1 MVNDEWRTGMR
12 KDEGPMMNQRRW
24 IVRRS
29 RVRRIAWAAVLCVLG
44 GLWSTAGAQTQTAQE
59 ADSLAK
65 LLFGNEK
72 TEEQAAVLFQRGQ
85 DDFAAGEEFLKEAG
99 KMRASGEDTT
109 MKSRGGV
116 LGLIGQAM
124 GDTTKSSKEQD
135 TRKRASAAFK
145 DAAKNFERALAKQPE
160 MKEVQLWLV
169 ATYDRLE
176 EWDKSLP
183 LYREILNERQGE
195 DNLWFSYGYAAFNA
209 KQFDKAVTGFDQA
222 MRIRELVTGS
232 ADSIPNSYRL
242 YLAEAYVRTYQDG
255 NALNMFTLAQTHATP
270 EDSAEIQK
278 TIDWIN
284 WDSGGIAAA
293 EYRDAGFAAENA
305 EDWNAAREAY
315 LGGIAS
321 SRTLKARDFLTWR
334 LALVTYNHGNKTEGI
349 QRLSEVVTRL
359 AAECPQ
365 DYLESYGRMLFAYGQ
380 ELTANGD
387 RRGALEYY
395 LNSTKVKWEGQG
407 GGFVAI
413 AQIAANDLT
422 QSIEQAERA
431 LAYPLTPE
439 QRKAAYEVLVSAYRS
454 KGKWDE
460 MKKYQALLGEMQ

>member
-1 MVNDEWRTGMR
+1 MKRTNMLMYLLAMLMVSNLALA
-12 KDEGPMMNQRRW
+12 Q
-24 IVRRS
+24 
-29 RVRRIAWAAVLCVLG
+29 
-44 GLWSTAGAQTQTAQE
+44 AQTSQE

-65 LLFGNEK
+65 LLFGSEK
-72 TEEQAAVLFQRGQ
+72 TEDQATVLFDRGRE
-85 DDFAAGEEFLKEAG
+85 DFAAGEEFLKEANA
-99 KMRASGEDTT
+99 MRASGQDTT
-109 MKSRGGV
+109 LKMRGSL
-116 LGLIGQAM
+116 LGLLGQAM
-124 GDTTKSSKEQD
+124 GDTTKSSKELD
-135 TRKRASAAFK
+135 TRKRANSSFK
-145 DAAKNFERALAKQPE
+145 SAAKNFERALTKQPE

-195 DNLWFSYGYAAFNA
+195 DNLWFAYGYASFQA
-209 KQFDKAVTGFDQA
+209 KQYDKAVTGFDQA

-232 ADSIPNSYRL
+232 ADSIPNTYRL
-242 YLAEAYVRTYQDG
+242 YLAEAYMRTYQDG
-255 NALNMFTLAQTHATP
+255 NALKMFQLAQSYATA

-284 WDSGGIAAA
+284 WDNGGIAAV
-293 EYRDAGFAAENA
+293 EYRDAAFAAENK
-305 EDWNAAREAY
+305 EDWNGAREAY

-321 SRTLKARDFLTWR
+321 ARTIPARDFLTWR
-334 LALVTYNHGNKTEGI
+334 LSLVTYNHGNKTEGI
-349 QRLSEVVTRL
+349 GRLSEVITRL
-359 AAECPQ
+359 GDGCPQ
-365 DYLESYGRMLFAYGQ
+365 DYVESYGRMLYAYGQ

-387 RRGALEYY
+387 RRGALEYF

-431 LAYPLTPE
+431 LAYPLTSD
-439 QRKAAYEVLVSAYRS
+439 QRKTAYEVLVSAYRS

>member
-1 MVNDEWRTGMR
+1 MQLAFGGGTGKKVNMQRTKMMMVWLAALLFSG
-12 KDEGPMMNQRRW
+12 
-24 IVRRS
+24 
-29 RVRRIAWAAVLCVLG
+29 IAL
-44 GLWSTAGAQTQTAQE
+44 AQTTQE

-72 TEEQAAVLFQRGQ
+72 TEEQATVLFQRGQ
-85 DDFAAGEEFLKEAG
+85 EDFAAGEEFLKEANA
-99 KMRASGEDTT
+99 MRASGQDTT
-109 MKSRGGV
+109 MKTRGGV
-116 LGLIGQAM
+116 IGILGQAF

-135 TRKRASAAFK
+135 TRKRANAAFK
-145 DAAKNFERALAKQPE
+145 AAAKNFERALAKQPE

-176 EWDKSLP
+176 DWDKSLP

-195 DNLWFSYGYAAFNA
+195 DKLWFSYGYAAYNA

-232 ADSIPNSYRL
+232 ADSIPNAYRL
-242 YLAEAYVRTYQDG
+242 YLAESYVRTYQDG
-255 NALNMFTLAQTHATP
+255 NALKMFETAQQHGTP

-293 EYRDAGFAAENA
+293 EYRDAGFTAENK

-321 SRTLKARDFLTWR
+321 SRTMKARDFLTWR

-359 AAECPQ
+359 GAESPQ
-365 DYLESYGRMLFAYGQ
+365 DYLESFGKMLYAYGQ

-387 RRGALEYY
+387 RRGALEYF

-413 AQIAANDLT
+413 AQIAVNDPA
-422 QSIEQAERA
+422 QAIEQAERS
-431 LAYPLTPE
+431 LAYPLTSE
-439 QRKAAYEVLVSAYRS
+439 QRKAAYEALVNAYRT